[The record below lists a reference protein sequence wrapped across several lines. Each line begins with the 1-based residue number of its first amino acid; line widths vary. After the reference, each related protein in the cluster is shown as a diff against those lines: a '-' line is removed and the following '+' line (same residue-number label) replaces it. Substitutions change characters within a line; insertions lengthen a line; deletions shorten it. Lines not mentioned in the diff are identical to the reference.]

1 MNVVN
6 KKIHKIDN
14 MLRSHPKGFGLED
27 IYSCIICSAVI
38 GENQGW
44 YDTYGPKCF
53 ICQKAFQE
61 NIIPIEALLNRTC
74 WLAMWEVS
82 QLGIHPRVI
91 RMMMRKKELK
101 PRIIKD
107 DFGRIYFYIFM
118 LSENS
123 VLMKY
128 NMI

>member
-1 MNVVN
+1 MNVVS
-6 KKIHKIDN
+6 KKIYEIDK
-14 MLRSHPKGFGLED
+14 MLKSSPHGFELED
-27 IYSCIICSAVI
+27 TYSCIICSAVI
-38 GENQGW
+38 GANQGW

-61 NIIPIEALLNRTC
+61 NIIPIEALLNRTS

-91 RMMMRKKELK
+91 RMMMRKKQLK

-107 DFGRIYFYIFM
+107 NSGRTYFYIF
-118 LSENS
+118 LIKENP
-123 VLMKY
+123 VLEAKWL
-128 NMI
+128 